1 MNTAPKHMYVQLCI
15 CGKYSEQ
22 IRKALAQT
30 ELVGWYFW
38 QRDAK
43 LYVSN
48 ILKSDLQNT
57 QVVIQKL
64 ITSPFEPRVKDCL
77 HTRDLFDGTEVLQT
91 F

>member
-1 MNTAPKHMYVQLCI
+1 MITTPKHMHVQLCI

-22 IRKALAQT
+22 IRKALAQP

-64 ITSPFEPRVKDCL
+64 ITSPFEP
-77 HTRDLFDGTEVLQT
+77 
-91 F
+91 